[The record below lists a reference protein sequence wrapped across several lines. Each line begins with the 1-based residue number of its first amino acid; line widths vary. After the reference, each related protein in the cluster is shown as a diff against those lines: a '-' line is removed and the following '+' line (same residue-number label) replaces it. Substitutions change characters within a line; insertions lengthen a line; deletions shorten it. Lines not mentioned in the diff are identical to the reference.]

1 MEDRVPNPSIGF
13 YLTTAF
19 DYEIRNRLDIDIARL
34 QNIDELNEEQCDQL
48 RVLNTVKEY
57 MIKRKGEIKP

>member
-34 QNIDELNEEQCDQL
+34 QTIDELNEEQADQL
-48 RVLNTVKEY
+48 QILTTVKEY

>member
-34 QNIDELNEEQCDQL
+34 RIIDELNEEQCDQL
-48 RVLNTVKEY
+48 RILNTVKEY
-57 MIKRKGEIKP
+57 MLRRKGEIKP

>member
-1 MEDRVPNPSIGF
+1 MSDRAVNPSIGF

-34 QNIDELNEEQCDQL
+34 QVIDELNEEQCDQL
-48 RVLNTVKEY
+48 RILNTVKEY
-57 MIKRKGEIKP
+57 LLKRKGEIKP

>member
-19 DYEIRNRLDIDIARL
+19 DYEIRNRLDIDIASL
-34 QNIDELNEEQCDQL
+34 QIIDELNEEQCDQL
-48 RVLNTVKEY
+48 RILNTVKEY
-57 MIKRKGEIKP
+57 MLRRKGEIKP

>member
-34 QNIDELNEEQCDQL
+34 QVIDELNEEQCDQL
-48 RVLNTVKEY
+48 RILNTVKEY

>member
-48 RVLNTVKEY
+48 KVLNTVKEY

>member
-34 QNIDELNEEQCDQL
+34 QIIDELNEEQCDQL
-48 RVLNTVKEY
+48 RILNTVKEY

>member
-1 MEDRVPNPSIGF
+1 MEDRSVNPSIGF

-34 QNIDELNEEQCDQL
+34 QTISELNEAQTDELQ
-48 RVLNTVKEY
+48 RLNTVKEY
-57 MIKRKGEIKP
+57 LLRRMGEIKT

>member
-19 DYEIRNRLDIDIARL
+19 DYEIRNRLDIDIASL
-34 QNIDELNEEQCDQL
+34 QIIDELNEEQCDQL
-48 RVLNTVKEY
+48 RILNTVKEY

>member
-19 DYEIRNRLDIDIARL
+19 DYEIRNRLDIDIATL
-34 QNIDELNEEQCDQL
+34 QDIDELNEEQCDQL
-48 RVLNTVKEY
+48 RILNTVKEY
-57 MIKRKGEIKP
+57 MLRRKGEIKP

>member
-1 MEDRVPNPSIGF
+1 MEDKGTNPSIGF

-34 QNIDELNEEQCDQL
+34 QNIDDLNEEQTDELQML
-48 RVLNTVKEY
+48 TTVKEY
-57 MIKRKGEIKP
+57 LTRRKGEIKP